1 MKNIQTSVDDYAN
14 ILSPVAIFSSL
25 KPEEL
30 AIVSRSCAVTE
41 LNPGAVLFRSGEKCT
56 QIKVVINGSINIIME
71 EDHADDSVLAQLVK
85 GDSFGELELLTGV
98 PFNAKA
104 VAEKTG
110 EESSGGCSLLLFPSE
125 KSKLPH
131 TFDSFCKVNPGIAA
145 KMLFSY
151 LHSTTGR
158 LRNALS
164 IIKENSPLMQEL
176 KKQVYGDKLTGLY
189 NKTYLEEKIP
199 EFIKN
204 KPNEKLALIMF
215 KPDNFKEV
223 NDTFGHEAGDQVLV
237 LMAEELQ
244 KKLADH
250 DKSGFAIAVKYMGN
264 ELALLLPGKGR
275 EEAKAEAEK
284 IRDYM
289 NNLDISDII
298 KTDSFKITVSS
309 GISLYPDHSDN
320 GLELIAIAH
329 ELPLIGRGRGGSRI
343 LFPEDK

>member
-1 MKNIQTSVDDYAN
+1 MKNIQTSGNDFAG
-14 ILSPVAIFSSL
+14 ILSEVAIFSSL
-25 KPEEL
+25 TPDEL
-30 AIVSRSCAVTE
+30 AIVSKSSELTE
-41 LNPGAVLFRSGEKCT
+41 LTPGTVLFHSGEKCYHLK
-56 QIKVVINGSINIIME
+56 IVVKGCINIIME
-71 EDHADDSVLAQLVK
+71 EDHAADSIIAQLVP

-104 VAEKTG
+104 VAE
-110 EESSGGCSLLLFPSE
+110 ESEGDLKNGCSLLNFPTENAGETDAFE
-125 KSKLPH
+125 KFCSK
-131 TFDSFCKVNPGIAA
+131 NAGIAA

-176 KKQVYGDKLTGLY
+176 KKQVYGDKLTGLF

-199 EFIKN
+199 EYIKN
-204 KPNEKLALIMF
+204 NPADKLALIMF

-244 KKLADH
+244 KKLSEH
-250 DKSGFAIAVKYMGN
+250 DKSGFGIAVKYMGN
-264 ELALLLPGKGR
+264 ELALMLPGKGR

-284 IRDYM
+284 IKNYM
-289 NNLDISDII
+289 NSLDIRDII
-298 KTDSFKITVSS
+298 KSDSLKITVSS

-329 ELPLIGRGRGGSRI
+329 ELPLIGRGRGGSQI